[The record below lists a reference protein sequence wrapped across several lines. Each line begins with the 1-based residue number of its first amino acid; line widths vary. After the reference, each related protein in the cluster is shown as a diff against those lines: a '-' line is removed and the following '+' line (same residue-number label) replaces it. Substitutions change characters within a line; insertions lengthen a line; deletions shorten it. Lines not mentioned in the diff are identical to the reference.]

1 MKKKRKNR
9 ASPKRRRRT
18 MNSDSLALPSLVD
31 KKRHKRTSPS
41 GALLGGRKG
50 GSRAKRR
57 SYCGTYALQCLTH
70 HLHFIYGASSLD
82 SFINEANWIR
92 SLRTVWRLTY
102 VFTESPCV
110 GVLVARFGTW
120 RGSTAQCRRL
130 ARSAKNQFVRGF
142 VRTWQILSSC
152 ALSLPPSPCP
162 SPCPPPLTRLRSGRR
177 CCVCSLNL

>member
-1 MKKKRKNR
+1 MFHFQTLSWPTTCCHKLEAVSSHPVGISTYIWGSFCHAVAHNFSGSAARSVWRSGGGVKKKRKNR

-41 GALLGGRKG
+41 GALLGGREG

-82 SFINEANWIR
+82 SFINEAN
-92 SLRTVWRLTY
+92 
-102 VFTESPCV
+102 
-110 GVLVARFGTW
+110 
-120 RGSTAQCRRL
+120 
-130 ARSAKNQFVRGF
+130 
-142 VRTWQILSSC
+142 
-152 ALSLPPSPCP
+152 
-162 SPCPPPLTRLRSGRR
+162 
-177 CCVCSLNL
+177 